1 MIEPALEKWL
11 EKFAHHLKYER
22 NLSPKTIENY
32 ARQLKAVVESAS
44 ISDWSELD
52 TNEVKRVLSIA
63 RKKNLSARSISTRLS
78 ALRTFCHFLIGEGVL
93 TSNPAKAVQAPK
105 QGRPLPKQLNI
116 DEINQLLEIEP
127 NSLLAVRDRAI
138 LELTYGCGLRL
149 AELCGLNLR
158 DIEANGQIRVLGK
171 GRKERILPMG
181 RSAEKWLN
189 RWLRVRSQIAPED
202 EKAVFVSKHKR
213 RISARQVGKRMQL
226 WATHQQL
233 DQKVNPHKLRHSYA
247 THMLES
253 SGDLRAVQALLGH
266 ANLSTTQIYTH
277 LDFQHLSNVYDNTH
291 PRAKKK

>member
-1 MIEPALEKWL
+1 MIAPALEKWL
-11 EKFAHHLKYER
+11 EKFTHHLRYER
-22 NLSPKTIENY
+22 NLSPKTLENY
-32 ARQLKAVVESAS
+32 RRQLEAVVDSTT
-44 ISDWSELD
+44 IQDWSELD
-52 TNEVKRVLSIA
+52 SDEVKRVLSVA
-63 RKKNLSARSISTRLS
+63 RRKNLSPRSIATRLS
-78 ALRTFCHFLIGEGVL
+78 ALRTFCHFLVGEKVL
-93 TSNPAKAVQAPK
+93 VSNPAKTVQAPK

-127 NSLLAVRDRAI
+127 DSLLAVRDRAI

-158 DIEANGQIRVLGK
+158 DIESNGQLRVRGK

-189 RWLRVRSQIAPED
+189 RWLRVRSQIAPD
-202 EKAVFVSKHKR
+202 GEKAVFVSKHKR

-226 WATHQQL
+226 WASHQQL

-266 ANLSTTQIYTH
+266 ANLSTTQVYTH
-277 LDFQHLSNVYDNTH
+277 LDFQHLAKVYDGAH